1 MTELPQHAEARD
13 SLLPV
18 SESAEFE
25 ALGLLEGLDGTARTE
40 RLALL
45 NWLRR
50 EHGVEDSVL
59 VRSTRNGTIL
69 LTAAGLS
76 LGAGPRYN
84 AHEIAGSTGL
94 ELGFLQSL
102 SRASGLP
109 VPADD
114 EETVFGEAYMD
125 VAHAV
130 RELLDA
136 GLSEAQI
143 ISISRVLSLGLAQA
157 AEQMRKTVMELAI
170 APGVSELEL
179 SSTYAAASGGLLPLV
194 GPIVEDLLR
203 LHLYNAVRDEIV
215 THSERQEGALPGA
228 RDVAVAFADLVGFT
242 RLGEQVPPDELEQ
255 VADQLVVFTGE
266 VVEAPVKY
274 VKSVGD
280 AVLLV
285 SPDPMT
291 LLDVVFDLLERVE
304 EEGAGY
310 PQLRVGLAYGPSV
323 SRAGDWFGR
332 PVNLAS
338 RLTGVARAGSVV
350 CDEAFRDA
358 IADADG
364 VVWSTVGDR
373 RLKGISSPMRL
384 FRARRPS
391 SVPPRRR

>member
-1 MTELPQHAEARD
+1 VSDAED
-13 SLLPV
+13 
-18 SESAEFE
+18 FE
-25 ALGLLEGLDGTARTE
+25 TLGLLDGLVGAARDE

-45 NWLRR
+45 TWLRS
-50 EHGVEDSVL
+50 EQSVEDAVL

-84 AHEIAGSTGL
+84 AWEIADSTGL
-94 ELGFLQSL
+94 ALSFLQQL

-109 VPADD
+109 IPGDLD
-114 EETVFGEAYMD
+114 ETAFGDAYMD

-136 GLSEAQI
+136 GLSEPQI
-143 ISISRVLSLGLAQA
+143 LSISRVLSLGLAQA
-157 AEQMRKTVMELAI
+157 AELMRKTVMELAI

-203 LHLYNAVRDEIV
+203 LHLYNAVRDEVV
-215 THSERQEGALPGA
+215 THSERQSGALPGA

-242 RLGEQVPPDELEQ
+242 RLGEQLPPDELEH
-255 VADQLVVFTGE
+255 VADQLVTFAGE
-266 VVEAPVKY
+266 VVEAPVRF

-285 SPDPMT
+285 SPEPRA
-291 LLDVVFDLLERVE
+291 LLDVTFDLLERVE
-304 EEGAGY
+304 QEGSGY
-310 PQLRVGLAYGPSV
+310 PQLRVGLAFGPAV

-350 CDEAFRDA
+350 SDEAFRTA
-358 IADADG
+358 IGDADG
-364 VVWSTVGDR
+364 VVWSTIGDR
-373 RLKGISSPMRL
+373 RLKGIASPMRL
-384 FRARRPS
+384 SRARRPS
-391 SVPPRRR
+391 AAPQRRR